1 MDRRIG
7 VQPMKPFIGAA
18 VLITSLLWAPSLCVA
33 DSGDTRTSSTN
44 SGAVVAV
51 ETREEPSET
60 PSPSSP
66 GTKASGPVVHRV
78 SPYSSCETL
87 KWYDPFFTQWKATP
101 EDLLVKMDCIRKV
114 DANNVQFLVQRGGA
128 PPPPPQPP
136 PPPSANVVAALA
148 QSGLTLALP
157 EVSTAPPEGGIQL
170 VGVDIWFWVT
180 NSAPTTATATVP
192 GLSAT
197 VIAAPTATHLAFADG
212 TTVDCA
218 GGGVPYDASR
228 PGAGQSTD
236 CRHAFNDRG
245 TQKVDVTVDWTL
257 TWTATD
263 GQAGVLPAVPRTT
276 TLNLPIQEGQAVT
289 T

>member
-1 MDRRIG
+1 
-7 VQPMKPFIGAA
+7 
-18 VLITSLLWAPSLCVA
+18 
-33 DSGDTRTSSTN
+33 
-44 SGAVVAV
+44 
-51 ETREEPSET
+51 
-60 PSPSSP
+60 
-66 GTKASGPVVHRV
+66 
-78 SPYSSCETL
+78 
-87 KWYDPFFTQWKATP
+87 
-101 EDLLVKMDCIRKV
+101 
-114 DANNVQFLVQRGGA
+114 
-128 PPPPPQPP
+128 
-136 PPPSANVVAALA
+136 VVAAQA

-157 EVSTAPPEGGIQL
+157 EVSTAPPPGGIQL

-192 GLSAT
+192 GLSASVT
-197 VIAAPTATHLAFADG
+197 AAPAATHLSFADG

-218 GGGVPYDASR
+218 GGGVAYDPGR

-245 TQKVDVTVDWTL
+245 AQRVDVTVDWAL

-263 GQAGVLPAVPRTT
+263 GQTGTLPAVPRTT